1 MLMGC
6 SLTTSLVTEA
16 MKKLLDEQ
24 KMEYSSN
31 LIAAVTSVI
40 LGIAVS
46 VGNIMLQKLP
56 INAETILC
64 SIALVLF
71 SFLSA
76 TLGYDKVVQTI
87 AQLGKAKG

>member
-1 MLMGC
+1 MGC

-24 KMEYSSN
+24 NKEYSSN

-56 INAETILC
+56 INAETILY